1 MTFTYFLG
9 LGSNLGDRLQ
19 QIISALAALAA
30 DTEPIAISS
39 IYETEPVGGPEQA
52 DYLNLVCALKAEK
65 KPLEMLQFAKAI
77 ELDMG
82 RETGERW
89 GPRPI
94 DIDILTAGLLRL
106 DTPELEIPHP
116 RLGERLF
123 VCLPLAELQSEF
135 KPPGMAMTVSQLAAR
150 LKDSAAVNVWRS
162 REDFL
167 QDLPEGVW
175 AGNP

>member
-19 QIISALAALAA
+19 QLVAALAALAA
-30 DTEPIAISS
+30 DTEPVAISS

-52 DYLNLVCALKAEK
+52 DYLNLVCELKAEK

-77 ELDMG
+77 ESNLG

-94 DIDILTAGLLRL
+94 AIDILTAGLLRL
-106 DTPELEIPHP
+106 ETPELEIPHP
-116 RLGERLF
+116 RLRERLF
-123 VCLPLAELQSEF
+123 VCLPLAEIQPDI
-135 KPPGMAMTVSQLAAR
+135 KPPGMAMTVSQQATRLQGTAR
-150 LKDSAAVNVWRS
+150 VEVWLS
-162 REDFL
+162 RKVFL
-167 QDLPEGVW
+167 QDLPEGLW
-175 AGNP
+175 TGNP